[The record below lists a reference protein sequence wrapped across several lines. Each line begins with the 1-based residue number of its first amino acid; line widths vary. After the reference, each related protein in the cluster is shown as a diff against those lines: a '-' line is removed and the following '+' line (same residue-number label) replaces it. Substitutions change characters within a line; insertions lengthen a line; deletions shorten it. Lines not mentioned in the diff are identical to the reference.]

1 MKVHFE
7 GSPAEIA
14 DLVRLLAGTA
24 SAGLPAEDLPPAA
37 GVTWEP
43 LPGLDLD
50 RTDAERRAAER
61 RAFSQAPEAFGF
73 TGDGLPPY
81 QGHHVG
87 VTPSIYAAPRP
98 PPAALPTVAQTL
110 RPPAPPEPEPDAALL
125 DAGREAWSLLWLFW
139 WGRFRQPRAEGMTE
153 LERVKWD
160 HGLQDALSTAM
171 QDSGAALMAVAKA
184 EGGLTRSAFRAL
196 GPVFTL
202 MDVPLEDQRRWA
214 RIVAEHFAQVA
225 TASHM
230 AHLARTLEQ
239 PPDMPD
245 WQLWASFSGSP
256 TTTDAE
262 RERQDAVLR
271 DWETWAF
278 CVPLARHDMREA
290 LTLWTTYNEAKG
302 PEYLHDLERRLSD
315 ALRPAAGAARPD
327 PTTPIQPYKPIDVP
341 KSYARPG
348 DGPLVTHDEQ
358 ERARFGGGLG
368 SV

>member
-14 DLVRLLAGTA
+14 DLVRLLAGTGRPA
-24 SAGLPAEDLPPAA
+24 IGAEDLRPAA

-43 LPGLDLD
+43 LPGLDVD
-50 RTDAERRAAER
+50 REAAERRAAE

-73 TGDGLPPY
+73 TGRGLPPY
-81 QGHHVG
+81 PSHHVG
-87 VTPSIYAAPRP
+87 AAPTTYAAPRP
-98 PPAALPTVAQTL
+98 PPVAPPTVAQTL
-110 RPPAPPEPEPDAALL
+110 RPPAPPEPEPDAALVE
-125 DAGREAWSLLWLFW
+125 AGREAWSLLWLFW

-153 LERVKWD
+153 LERVEWD

-171 QDSGAALMAVAKA
+171 QDSGAALMAAARA

-196 GPVFTL
+196 TPIFTL
-202 MDVPLEDQRRWA
+202 MDVPLGDQRRWA

-239 PPDMPD
+239 PPEMAD
-245 WQLWASFSGSP
+245 WALWASFSGRQ
-256 TTTDAE
+256 TTTEAE

-278 CVPLARHDMREA
+278 CVPLARHDMPGA
-290 LTLWTTYNEAKG
+290 LALWTAHNGSKR

-315 ALRPAAGAARPD
+315 ALRPAAGPARPD
-327 PTTPIQPYKPIDVP
+327 PTTPIQPYKPIEVP
-341 KSYARPG
+341 ISYHARPG
-348 DGPLVTHDEQ
+348 DGPLVTVEQ
-358 ERARFGGGLG
+358 DLSTRFGGLG
-368 SV
+368 GV